1 MTDSLINFLENH
13 INNANDW
20 KSSVR
25 NQEENVKEKYIE
37 YRKEEKLEE
46 YTKYKHAVMET
57 ILYLRYIYH
66 SFHN

>member
-25 NQEENVKEKYIE
+25 NQEEIVKEKYIA
-37 YRKEEKLEE
+37 YRKEEK
-46 YTKYKHAVMET
+46 
-57 ILYLRYIYH
+57 
-66 SFHN
+66 